1 VIPAHPGRI
10 RQRRRDGHVGQ
21 FGHQPGELLDLADVG
36 LPFIGVGGD
45 GEHGDV
51 GGGVQDHADRLGPG
65 ILGLL
70 VWVVAGAGA
79 VAELGLQVGVDLAG
93 LDEVDQAWRS
103 MSRISTGI
111 VPTAPTV

>member
-1 VIPAHPGRI
+1 LIHVLDKQEISTSTTTTTAPASAVAHMNDTRAGAT
-10 RQRRRDGHVGQ
+10 DN
-21 FGHQPGELLDLADVG
+21 
-36 LPFIGVGGD
+36 
-45 GEHGDV
+45 
-51 GGGVQDHADRLGPG
+51 GGVQHQADRLGPG
-65 ILGLL
+65 ILELL
-70 VWVVAGAGA
+70 VWVVAGAGT